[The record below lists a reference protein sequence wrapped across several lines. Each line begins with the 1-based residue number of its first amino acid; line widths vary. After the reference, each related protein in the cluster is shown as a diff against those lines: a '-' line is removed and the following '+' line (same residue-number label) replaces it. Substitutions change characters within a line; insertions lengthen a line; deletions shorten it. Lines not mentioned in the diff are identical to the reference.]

1 MISQGFSGLEIKF
14 SMAIRA
20 NALDAL
26 MQLEKCTDYRVGRK
40 KSYYFVLQ
48 KGLIQTAKCFHFE
61 NVLGVAY

>member
-1 MISQGFSGLEIKF
+1 
-14 SMAIRA
+14 MAIRA

-40 KSYYFVLQ
+40 KSHYFMLQ